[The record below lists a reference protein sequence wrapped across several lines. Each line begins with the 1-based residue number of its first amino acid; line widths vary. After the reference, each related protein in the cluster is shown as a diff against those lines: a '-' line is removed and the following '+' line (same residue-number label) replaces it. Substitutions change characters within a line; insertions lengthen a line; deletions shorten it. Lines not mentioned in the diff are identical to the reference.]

1 MNIIINGKPQTF
13 DSNIS
18 VAEMIASTYDSD
30 KGIAVAV
37 NNTLIPRNQWA
48 TRQLVENDE
57 IVIIKAAYGG

>member
-1 MNIIINGKPQTF
+1 MDIIINGRPQTF

-18 VAEMIASTYDSD
+18 VAEMIASIYDSD

-37 NNTLIPRNQWA
+37 NNTLIPHKQWA

>member
-1 MNIIINGKPQTF
+1 MDIIINGKPQTF

-18 VAEMIASTYDSD
+18 VAEMIASTYDSG

>member
-1 MNIIINGKPQTF
+1 MDIIINGKPQTF

-18 VAEMIASTYDSD
+18 VAKMIASTYDSG